1 VSKQTMSTISI
12 IPLVL
17 GSVLLFAAGS
27 GLISEKYPLLVGL
40 GCFLVFA
47 FIEGLARKK
56 SSLIDEQQ
64 WMSHRN
70 IDYEEKKSSV
80 A

>member
-1 VSKQTMSTISI
+1 MSTISI
-12 IPLVL
+12 IPLVI

-40 GCFLVFA
+40 GCFLLFA
-47 FIEGLARKK
+47 FIEGLSFKK
-56 SSLIDEQQ
+56 SRLTDEQR
-64 WMSHRN
+64 WKSHHKIN
-70 IDYEEKKSSV
+70 YEEKKSSV